1 MIRLGFRDINQ
12 DFALSPEQAELK
24 SKLLESINTSDIDE
38 HWSQFRQSVESDV
51 SDVVDNYIASI
62 INNDDR
68 HKKVMALDAAWQQ
81 LTDEQK
87 RGLEGDK
94 ISDEGFAADN
104 ELEEYKNELTK
115 MYDKVKQA
123 MIAQIISWKVD

>member
-94 ISDEGFAADN
+94 ISDEGFSADN